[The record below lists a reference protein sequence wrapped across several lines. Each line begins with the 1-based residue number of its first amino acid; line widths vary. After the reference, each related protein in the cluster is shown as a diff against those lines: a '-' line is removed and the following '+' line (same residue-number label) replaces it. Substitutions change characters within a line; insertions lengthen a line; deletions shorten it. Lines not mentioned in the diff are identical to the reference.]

1 MCTLDPAYEVEN
13 LWKRYPG
20 GVVASAGLSFTVAR
34 GEIFGVLG
42 PNGAGKSTLV
52 RQMVGLTRPT
62 SGTARLFGIP
72 VHPHDLRLRRNV
84 SFLAQSP
91 LALLDL
97 TITEAVAYTGML
109 RGLNSATARRQA
121 QTALEELGIGDRS
134 GRVIGR
140 LSGGEHRLA
149 GLASALAAD
158 PPVLILDEPTNEL
171 DPVIRGHVWDI
182 LERRR
187 RQGTT
192 IVLVTHNVLEAE
204 RVVDRVAIMARGEI
218 VLLGAPET
226 LKQQLGLRVA
236 VDLEGAGE
244 RALRAAQE
252 LGQVQR
258 GVGGTLRI
266 RIAGDLGR
274 ALQRLSEP
282 AVFTDVKSLRLV
294 HPSLEDVYLTVHGG
308 KEATDDAHAV

>member
-1 MCTLDPAYEVEN
+1 MAKSRGTRAVIPITRRRWRVQPRIPDRCVRICCEGKQPGVCTLDPAYEVEN

-140 LSGGEHRLA
+140 LSGGEHRRK
-149 GLASALAAD
+149 S
-158 PPVLILDEPTNEL
+158 
-171 DPVIRGHVWDI
+171 
-182 LERRR
+182 
-187 RQGTT
+187 
-192 IVLVTHNVLEAE
+192 
-204 RVVDRVAIMARGEI
+204 VV
-218 VLLGAPET
+218 
-226 LKQQLGLRVA
+226 
-236 VDLEGAGE
+236 
-244 RALRAAQE
+244 
-252 LGQVQR
+252 
-258 GVGGTLRI
+258 
-266 RIAGDLGR
+266 
-274 ALQRLSEP
+274 
-282 AVFTDVKSLRLV
+282 
-294 HPSLEDVYLTVHGG
+294 
-308 KEATDDAHAV
+308 